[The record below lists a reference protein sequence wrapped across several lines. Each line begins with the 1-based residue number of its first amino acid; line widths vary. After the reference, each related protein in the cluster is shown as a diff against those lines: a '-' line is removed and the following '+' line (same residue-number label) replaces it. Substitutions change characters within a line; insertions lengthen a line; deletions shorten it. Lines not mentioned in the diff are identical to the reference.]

1 MNLIEEYKQ
10 EILGQISALKEGNND
25 EEINTLIKEY
35 ETKLRKEYQDKKDE
49 EIKSLEI
56 KYSCLCELEK
66 REEATK
72 EVEAAE
78 AELSNEGAVESA
90 NI

>member
-10 EILGQISALKEGNND
+10 EILSQISALKEGNND
-25 EEINTLIKEY
+25 EEINALVKDY
-35 ETKLRKEYQDKKDE
+35 EAKLRKDYQDKKDE

-66 REEATK
+66 REEAVK
-72 EVEAAE
+72 EVETTE
-78 AELSNEGAVESA
+78 TELPNEGATESA